1 MPRHL
6 WQLPLAEGNRL
17 KTGLS
22 VCLCDG
28 GGTGRGSGSPASG
41 LMWGLGDRRGRLWP
55 VLLIHF
61 AQRVSALSRAQQQG
75 STKDHVPSPELWKG
89 ATRWPFPDLGARL
102 DGGTGIFL
110 SLGRR
115 RQETTGRDS
124 DRPPWR
130 SGSSRQWGREPRA
143 LQYFRAGGHSLQHP
157 GLDRLVL
164 GGSGILHRP
173 RPDK

>member
-1 MPRHL
+1 MANWVPRHL

-28 GGTGRGSGSPASG
+28 GAQAGGLAPQHQASCGALGTEGVGSGH
-41 LMWGLGDRRGRLWP
+41 RRGHRLWP
-55 VLLIHF
+55 MLLIHF

-115 RQETTGRDS
+115 RQETTGRGS

-130 SGSSRQWGREPRA
+130 SGSTS
-143 LQYFRAGGHSLQHP
+143 HS
-157 GLDRLVL
+157 
-164 GGSGILHRP
+164 
-173 RPDK
+173 